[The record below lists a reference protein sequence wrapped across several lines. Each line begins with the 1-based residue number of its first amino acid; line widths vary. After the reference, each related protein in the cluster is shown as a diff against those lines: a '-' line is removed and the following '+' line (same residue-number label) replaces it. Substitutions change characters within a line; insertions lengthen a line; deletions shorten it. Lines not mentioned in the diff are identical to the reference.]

1 MTESETCA
9 VKIIGI
15 GTDMI
20 SIERIAKSLSK
31 PTDTF
36 KKRIFTPHEIAYCE
50 GRKSVANGSFAK
62 RFAAKEACAKALGTG
77 IAEGISWQDI
87 EIHNDDKGA
96 PFLVLSG
103 AALKHLNSLLPKGTA
118 ADIHLSLC
126 DDAPWA
132 QATVL
137 ISAYRM

>member
-1 MTESETCA
+1 MIEGETCA

-36 KKRIFTPHEIAYCE
+36 KKRIFTAHEIAYCE
-50 GRKSVANGSFAK
+50 GRKAVSMGSFAK

-77 IAEGISWQDI
+77 FSDGVSWHDI
-87 EIHNDDKGA
+87 EVHNDEKGS
-96 PFLVLSG
+96 PYIELTGG
-103 AALKHLNSLLPKGTA
+103 ALERLNTLLPKNTQ
-118 ADIHLSLC
+118 ADIHVSLC
-126 DDAPWA
+126 DDQPWA

-137 ISAYRM
+137 ISAYRL

>member
-1 MTESETCA
+1 MSKGNVCA

-20 SIERIAKSLSK
+20 SIDRIEKSLSK

-50 GRKSVANGSFAK
+50 ARKAVAFGSFAK

-77 IAEGISWQDI
+77 FAKGVSWHDI
-87 EIHNDDKGA
+87 EVHNDDMGA
-96 PFLVLSG
+96 PYLKLSG
-103 AALKHLNSLLPKGTA
+103 AALARLNSLLPDGTE

-137 ISAYRM
+137 LSAYRL

>member
-1 MTESETCA
+1 MTSGGACA

-20 SIERIAKSLSK
+20 SIDRIEKSFSK

-50 GRKSVANGSFAK
+50 ARNAVAMGSFAK

-77 IAEGISWQDI
+77 IAGGVSWHDI
-87 EIHNDDKGA
+87 EVRNDDKGA
-96 PFLVLSG
+96 PYLVLSG
-103 AALKHLNSLLPKGTA
+103 GALERLNSLLPTGTT

-126 DDAPWA
+126 DDNPWA

-137 ISAYRM
+137 VSAYHI

>member
-1 MTESETCA
+1 MTSGEVCA

-20 SIERIAKSLSK
+20 SIDRIKNSLSK

-36 KKRIFTPHEIAYCE
+36 KNKIFTPSEIAYCD
-50 GRKSVANGSFAK
+50 GRKAVANGSYAK

-77 IAEGISWQDI
+77 FADGVSWQDI
-87 EIHNDDKGA
+87 EVKNDDKGA
-96 PFLVLSG
+96 PSLVLSG
-103 AALKHLNSLLPKGTA
+103 GALERLNSLLPTGCE

-137 ISAYRM
+137 ISAYKL

>member
-1 MTESETCA
+1 MTAGEVCA

-20 SIERIAKSLSK
+20 SIDRIEKSVSK
-31 PTDTF
+31 PSGTF

-50 GRKSVANGSFAK
+50 GRKAVAMGSFAK

-77 IAEGISWQDI
+77 FADGVSWQDI

-96 PFLVLSG
+96 PYLVLSG
-103 AALKHLNSLLPKGTA
+103 GALERLNSLLPAGTS

-137 ISAYRM
+137 ISAYRL